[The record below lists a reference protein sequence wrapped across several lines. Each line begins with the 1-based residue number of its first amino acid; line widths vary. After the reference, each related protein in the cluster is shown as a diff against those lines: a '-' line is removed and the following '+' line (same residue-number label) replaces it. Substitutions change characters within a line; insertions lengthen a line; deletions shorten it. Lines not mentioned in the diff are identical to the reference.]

1 MIEII
6 VMVIAAI
13 VIDGGIMLADAVIS
27 QHKENPNR
35 DHQYWWEN

>member
-1 MIEII
+1 MIEIALMI
-6 VMVIAAI
+6 FAAI
-13 VIDGGIMLADAVIS
+13 IIDGGIMLVDAELS